1 MLHPARPE
9 EAGPP
14 APPFMTGAQLTRID
28 NTAVTAR
35 WRKQIEAEFKASLPK
50 QHSGRAAPYAMHEPD
65 AYTATS
71 PRPLAAGEA
80 LVGGGAPHAPPLPA
94 PQQPVVAPPPM
105 LAYAQAPSGYVW
117 PPPPPPMI
125 LIPAQLHAHAHHWH
139 HHRASAPPAPA
150 TQYVP
155 YPSLPSGTRDGW
167 PPGPYGVPL
176 VMVPFPSHP
185 LHRDPPAQFSDRTA

>member
-1 MLHPARPE
+1 
-9 EAGPP
+9 
-14 APPFMTGAQLTRID
+14 MTGAQLTRID